1 MVRNTIR
8 SISPLMEASSGKKYC
23 KIIFEQGLDYNWFI
37 NSKQDELTYSNLKP
51 NSVITFETKE
61 NNGNEYI
68 LWISNIDNKLIFEQK
83 PKEAS
88 PDVREHLTSPVGS
101 ASQNNDRVSS
111 NYPTLNDQIQPS
123 NREILIIMQSLLK
136 CVAMNSKKE
145 TSIEKLYEKAKKLY
159 NLLMEVK

>member
-37 NSKQDELTYSNLKP
+37 NSKQDELTYNNLKP

-101 ASQNNDRVSS
+101 ASQNNNQVSHD
-111 NYPTLNDQIQPS
+111 YPALNSQIQPS
-123 NREILIIMQSLLK
+123 NREILIKRLALIKAS
-136 CVAMNSKKE
+136 ATFSKTAKATISNAKE
-145 TSIEKLYEKAKKLY
+145 LEKELDKWK
-159 NLLMEVK
+159 